1 MRKYLFLT
9 AAALIAPGL
18 AFAQAVPPAPPPIAT
33 PGIVLNE
40 QLQLGDV
47 FQTIQVTVPEAP
59 ASIASSLAAG
69 NVVSSLTS
77 NGGQTFTNTQAMLGQ
92 AAARTE
98 NLAGNISGPVST
110 TASAYGN
117 AAQSSAQGD
126 TLTNLSYQNMAGFT
140 EATAFTGVTL
150 GGTDIATSTT
160 AVANAV
166 GFSSRDSE
174 IGGNIGQRND
184 GAVFSSNLV
193 NSCCNTNS
201 ATVTSS
207 AIGNS
212 ISGSGVNTTTIY
224 SAQQE
229 RLGFGSVE
237 AGNLV
242 YSPAGTNV
250 TSASQ
255 AAGNTHTM
263 ANTFGYANVDNFQNN
278 QGYVRS
284 ESAVWLDTFNGY
296 AVSSA
301 YGVGNSMLLSN
312 SASDTRLANRQITEG
327 NVDAVA
333 DLTGA
338 SATGATGI
346 ISSMAI
352 GNAVTG
358 FLCGNC
364 GDPTAAPSIS
374 ADNNQ
379 LNYSAVRSFG
389 TVNMLGASGAIIAS
403 GAAVGNTASFIANRG
418 N

>member
-1 MRKYLFLT
+1 MRKFLFLT
-9 AAALIAPGL
+9 AAALVAPGL
-18 AFAQAVPPAPPPIAT
+18 AFAQAAPPAPPPIAT

-47 FQTIQVTVPEAP
+47 FQSIQVVVPTAP
-59 ASIASSLAAG
+59 TSIASSLAAG
-69 NVVSSLTS
+69 NVVSSLTE
-77 NGGQTFTNTQAMLGQ
+77 NGGQGFTNVQATLGQ
-92 AAARTE
+92 VASRTE
-98 NLAGNISGPVST
+98 NFVGAVTGPVST
-110 TASAYGN
+110 VAAAYGN

-126 TLTNLSYQNMAGFT
+126 TLANLSYQDMQGRT
-140 EATAFTGVTL
+140 EATAFTGVSQ
-150 GGTDIATSTT
+150 GGSDIATSTT
-160 AVANAV
+160 AVANAF
-166 GFSSRDSE
+166 GFANRDAD

-201 ATVTSS
+201 ATITSS

-212 ISGSGVNTTTIY
+212 ISGNGYNTTTIY

-242 YSPAGTNV
+242 YSPTGTNV

-263 ANTFGYANVDNFQNN
+263 TNAFGYTNIDNFQNN

-327 NVDAVA
+327 GVDAVA

-338 SATGATGI
+338 SATGAPGI
-346 ISSMAI
+346 LSTMAI

-364 GDPTAAPSIS
+364 GDPAAAPSIS

-379 LNYSAVRSFG
+379 VNFSGVRAFG
-389 TVNMLGASGAIIAS
+389 TVNMLGASGPVIAS
-403 GAAVGNTASFIANRG
+403 GAAVGNTASFIARRG

>member
-18 AFAQAVPPAPPPIAT
+18 AFAQAAPPAPPPIAT
-33 PGIVLNE
+33 PGVVLNE

-47 FQTIQVTVPEAP
+47 FQSIQVTVPIAP
-59 ASIASSLAAG
+59 TSIASSLAAG
-69 NVVSSLTS
+69 NVVSSLTT
-77 NGGQTFTNTQAMLGQ
+77 NGGQGFTNTQATLGQ
-92 AAARTE
+92 VSARTE
-98 NLAGNISGPVST
+98 NIVGEVTGPVST

-117 AAQSSAQGD
+117 AGQSQAQGD
-126 TLTNLSYQNMAGFT
+126 TLANLSYQNMAGRT

-160 AVANAV
+160 AVANAF
-166 GFSSRDSE
+166 GFENRDAE
-174 IGGNIGQRND
+174 IGGNIAQRND
-184 GAVFSSNLV
+184 GAVFSSNLLS
-193 NSCCNTNS
+193 SCCNTNS
-201 ATVTSS
+201 ATITSS

-212 ISGSGVNTTTIY
+212 ISGNGYNTTTVY
-224 SAQQE
+224 SSQQE

-242 YSPAGTNV
+242 YSPTGTNV

-263 ANTFGYANVDNFQNN
+263 TNAFGYTNVDNFQNN

-284 ESAVWLDTFNGY
+284 ESALWLDTFNGY

-312 SASDTRLANRQITEG
+312 SASDTRLANRQIAEG
-327 NVDAVA
+327 GVDAVA

-338 SATGATGI
+338 SATGAPGI
-346 ISSMAI
+346 LSSMAI

-374 ADNNQ
+374 GENNQ
-379 LNYSAVRSFG
+379 INYGGVRAFG
-389 TVNMLGASGAIIAS
+389 TVNMLGASGPIIAS
-403 GAAVGNTASFIANRG
+403 GAAVGNTASFIARRG